1 MNNTFRKKNLLFLKK
16 KDPHLYEW
24 ISSLKTSK
32 SYTVKDS
39 KSGLPSLIHIDKAG
53 NKKQIDSNYDP
64 LSEASRYIDS
74 LNIEESINF
83 IVLGLGLGYQVSEI
97 IRKSSKKAN
106 IYIFEK
112 DPELLALAIQ
122 ESDLSEIFK
131 HQGVKLFVDIDP
143 LAINKV
149 MESEQ
154 TNFTLNKYCLIKQK
168 ALVNKNVKYY
178 SFLIEEVEKFFK
190 ETSINFE
197 TQRVHSKLYY
207 KNIFQ
212 NLRSLKDSPGIN
224 FLKGKLQNVPAL
236 ICSAG
241 PSLDKNIQLIKSARE
256 SIFLIAV
263 ATALKP
269 LLYNGIKPDLVISID
284 PDEKSIKS
292 FDLSKDKNNT
302 WLIYN
307 ASVPCVIPNSF
318 LNKRIAFDLDFYLAE
333 WFKNRLQDK
342 GSLGKIYSVAHSA
355 LNLAKFLDCSP
366 IILIGQDLAFHKQRL
381 HSLHTFYQDE
391 SMRYISKFKPLYYLN
406 RIKYLNFG
414 NNLTSCEDI
423 FGVQI
428 ISTLAMNSYN
438 HIFSNSLDSSKVFIN
453 STEGGVPI
461 KGMNNISLRE
471 ALYNYCNISVR
482 QQCNSLMNFLQ
493 TNKEHLN
500 SLQESILILIKNLEH
515 IYQTAHTINMKY
527 PDDTKLA
534 NKQLFVKDMK
544 NLYEQITN
552 YKEAA
557 LLIQNYDFSGFSD
570 WYRSNSQILNTK
582 KTPGESALINEEFE
596 RDYKFLDMLL
606 RSVKYLQIN
615 LKKTIPIYKN

>member
-1 MNNTFRKKNLLFLKK
+1 MNNTFRNKNLLFLKK

-64 LSEASRYIDS
+64 LSEASRYLDS

-122 ESDLSEIFK
+122 ESDLSDIFK

-143 LAINKV
+143 LTINKV

-168 ALVNKNVKYY
+168 ALVNKNIKYY
-178 SFLIEEVEKFFK
+178 SFLIEEVENFFK

-292 FDLSKDKNNT
+292 FDL
-302 WLIYN
+302 
-307 ASVPCVIPNSF
+307 
-318 LNKRIAFDLDFYLAE
+318 
-333 WFKNRLQDK
+333 
-342 GSLGKIYSVAHSA
+342 
-355 LNLAKFLDCSP
+355 
-366 IILIGQDLAFHKQRL
+366 
-381 HSLHTFYQDE
+381 
-391 SMRYISKFKPLYYLN
+391 
-406 RIKYLNFG
+406 
-414 NNLTSCEDI
+414 
-423 FGVQI
+423 
-428 ISTLAMNSYN
+428 
-438 HIFSNSLDSSKVFIN
+438 
-453 STEGGVPI
+453 
-461 KGMNNISLRE
+461 
-471 ALYNYCNISVR
+471 
-482 QQCNSLMNFLQ
+482 
-493 TNKEHLN
+493 
-500 SLQESILILIKNLEH
+500 
-515 IYQTAHTINMKY
+515 
-527 PDDTKLA
+527 
-534 NKQLFVKDMK
+534 
-544 NLYEQITN
+544 
-552 YKEAA
+552 
-557 LLIQNYDFSGFSD
+557 
-570 WYRSNSQILNTK
+570 
-582 KTPGESALINEEFE
+582 
-596 RDYKFLDMLL
+596 
-606 RSVKYLQIN
+606 
-615 LKKTIPIYKN
+615 